1 MAILLSQRLR
11 PVPYKHWNI
20 VNSEKELEELTNPD
34 GYEIAWH
41 DHEVP
46 SHRSR
51 SSNTR
56 LSIVVNSLVIVLIGL
71 AGIVLVES
79 GILAR
84 PSRAEALDVPLIPNI
99 ASTFTLPT
107 DNPPT
112 VDSPHATDEHTTR
125 ALQRKP
131 IPKTQT
137 TVAVSKVER
146 MLSTALA
153 QQGDRYRWGATGPNA
168 FDCSGLVVYS
178 FRSIGMSLPHFTGDL
193 LKHGTRVNRASLKRG
208 DLIFPTSSHV
218 GIYLGGNKMVVA
230 SSGKGRVIIQ
240 TVYSFYAGRRL
251 L

>member
-1 MAILLSQRLR
+1 MATLLSQRLR

-20 VNSEKELEELTNPD
+20 VNSEKELEELTDPN
-34 GYEIAWH
+34 GYGIAWH

-71 AGIVLVES
+71 AG
-79 GILAR
+79 
-84 PSRAEALDVPLIPNI
+84 
-99 ASTFTLPT
+99 TFTLPT

-146 MLSTALA
+146 VLSTALA